1 MIREGLELDPVTGES
16 PDGARHQTAA
26 GVVCELG
33 KEQQIPT
40 PVAGRLEAG
49 LKLLVGR
56 LDVSATDILRGHLAA
71 LAADVRASTAVR
83 LVDDLRLVA
92 KSDDPDR
99 DTFLPCALEHHPV
112 RPAEQIEADFARF
125 ASPARAASEMPA
137 TPPS

>member
-1 MIREGLELDPVTGES
+1 MIREGLELDPVTSEYAER
-16 PDGARHQTAA
+16 ARHQTAA

-71 LAADVRASTAVR
+71 LAADVRRSTAVP
-83 LVDDLRLVA
+83 LVVVLRLG
-92 KSDDPDR
+92 P
-99 DTFLPCALEHHPV
+99 H
-112 RPAEQIEADFARF
+112 AESRG
-125 ASPARAASEMPA
+125 R
-137 TPPS
+137 